1 MIDNEITILIVTYK
15 SDEII
20 LKNLTNLKKFNV
32 IVIDNFK
39 NSNLKTK
46 IVNFTNVKYI
56 KKDKNLGE
64 ALGADAGLK
73 LIKTKYTLYLN
84 PDTLIDE
91 INILKL
97 KSIFSRYDDTGLLTP
112 LHLNEQKE
120 YIVNYFAHPFNQKI
134 KRNSFEKN
142 IFKLLNNIKPT
153 GDFFPRCI
161 WGAPLFFNTNLIKK
175 IGFFDTNF
183 FLYFED
189 VDLCDRIIENKLKVI
204 ITPEV
209 FCYHLNC
216 NYQSKSIKY
225 LFLTSSNFIFSQ
237 MFYYNK
243 NNRNILNFYF
253 RGIEFFL
260 NSIIYLFKFNTNK
273 FFQNIFRICGI
284 FKYFF
289 FTVSKKIKF

>member
-1 MIDNEITILIVTYK
+1 MINNEITILIVTYK

-32 IVIDNFK
+32 IIIDNFK

-112 LHLNEQKE
+112 LHLNENKE

-142 IFKLLNNIKPT
+142 IFRLLNNIKPT

>member
-112 LHLNEQKE
+112 LHLNENKE

-142 IFKLLNNIKPT
+142 IFRLLNNIKPT

>member
-142 IFKLLNNIKPT
+142 IFRLLNNIKPT

-273 FFQNIFRICGI
+273 FFQNIFRIFGI

>member
-112 LHLNEQKE
+112 LHLNENKE

-142 IFKLLNNIKPT
+142 IFRLLNNIKPT

-204 ITPEV
+204 ITPEA
-209 FCYHLNC
+209 FCYHLYYNH
-216 NYQSKSIKY
+216 QSKSIKY

-273 FFQNIFRICGI
+273 FFQNIFRIFGI

>member
-273 FFQNIFRICGI
+273 FFQNIFRIFGI

>member
-20 LKNLTNLKKFNV
+20 LKNLINLKKFNV

-39 NSNLKTK
+39 NSNLKAK

-142 IFKLLNNIKPT
+142 IFRLLNNIKPT

-183 FLYFED
+183 FLYFDD
-189 VDLCDRIIENKLKVI
+189 VDLCDRIVKNKLKVI
-204 ITPEV
+204 ITPEA
-209 FCYHLNC
+209 FCYHLYYNH
-216 NYQSKSIKY
+216 QSKSIKY

-260 NSIIYLFKFNTNK
+260 NSIIYLFKFNTYK
-273 FFQNIFRICGI
+273 FFQNIFRIFGI

>member
-112 LHLNEQKE
+112 LHLNSNKE
-120 YIVNYFAHPFNQKI
+120 YIVNYFVHPFNQKI

-183 FLYFED
+183 FLYFDD
-189 VDLCDRIIENKLKVI
+189 VDLCDRIVKNKLKVI
-204 ITPEV
+204 ITPDV

-260 NSIIYLFKFNTNK
+260 NSIIYLFKFNKNK

-289 FTVSKKIKF
+289 LTVSKKIKF

>member
-112 LHLNEQKE
+112 LHLNNNKE

-142 IFKLLNNIKPT
+142 IFRLLNNIKPT

>member
-15 SDEII
+15 SDEIL

-112 LHLNEQKE
+112 LHLNENKE

-142 IFKLLNNIKPT
+142 IFRLLNNIKPT

-189 VDLCDRIIENKLKVI
+189 VDLCDRIIKNKLKVI
-204 ITPEV
+204 ITPEA
-209 FCYHLNC
+209 FCYHLNR

-273 FFQNIFRICGI
+273 FFQNIFRIFGI

-289 FTVSKKIKF
+289 FTVLKKIKF